1 MEEVKMNPVPPE
13 HHEEGEMITKPT
25 EAPIQKVQRIGSQ
38 QIIEARQVLM
48 RYKEGKKNLEDK
60 IVENE
65 NWWKLRHWEQMRD
78 KTKKFM
84 PSTAWLWNVIVSK
97 HGSMIDGYPEP
108 NVLPREKGD
117 EKEATMLSSII
128 PVILEQNEFKKTYSD
143 CCWYKLKQGA
153 SIYGVFYDTKKH
165 NGLGDIAIKKVD
177 AINLFWQPGITD
189 IQKSKYIFHC
199 ELVDNDTLK
208 QMYPQLNDQSLA
220 SDVTLAKYMYDDTVD
235 TSDKSTVVDWYYHT
249 NYNGKK
255 VLHYCKF
262 VGDTV
267 LFATENETEPTTAPI
282 IDPET
287 NMPAV
292 NPETGNAVEEVIK
305 PSLAES
311 GWYDHGLFPFVIDSL
326 FDIEG
331 SPFGYGYTDICKD
344 TQTIIDQL
352 NNAIVRNTLMASKPR
367 YLRSDSCDINE
378 EELADWEKDFVTV
391 TGNMNENTIQQ
402 IALNPLSGTYV
413 EILNNQIEMLKETSG
428 NRDVNNGGTQSGI
441 TAASALAI
449 MQEAG
454 NRHDRDTIS
463 TTYDAYNQLIYMV
476 IELIRQFYDVP
487 RQFRI
492 VGEQGTPEFVDY
504 DNRMIRPQHQG
515 MDFGRDMGYRVPQF
529 DITVSAQKASPYN
542 KLSQNELALQFYN
555 LGFFVPNNSTQALAC
570 LEMMDF
576 NGKDEV
582 IEMIKNNGNLM
593 QAYQNLLNL
602 ALAMANRFDPSVVPM
617 IAQGAAMVGINAP
630 TPVNQQGKE
639 AKMVKTDSQG
649 GLKSDE
655 HPFVQ
660 RARENAQ
667 TSTQPR

>member
-25 EAPIQKVQRIGSQ
+25 EAPIQKVQKIGSQ

-65 NWWKLRHWEQMRD
+65 QWWKLRHWEQARRD
-78 KTKKFM
+78 NSKHI
-84 PSTAWLWNVIVSK
+84 PATAWLWNVIQSK
-97 HGSMIDGYPEP
+97 HADMEDGYPEP
-108 NVLPREKGD
+108 NVLPRERND
-117 EKEATMLSSII
+117 EEEAIRLSSII
-128 PVILEQNEFKKTYSD
+128 PVVIEQNEFHKTYSD

-153 SIYGVFYDTKKH
+153 CIYGIFWDAQKH

-352 NNAIVRNTLMASKPR
+352 NNAIVRNALMASKPR
-367 YLRSDSCDINE
+367 YLRSDTCDINE
-378 EELADWEKDFVTV
+378 EEFADWEKDFITV
-391 TGNMNENTIQQ
+391 TGNMNENTVQQ
-402 IALNPLSGTYV
+402 IQVNPLSPTYV
-413 EILNNQIEMLKETSG
+413 GILDNQINMLKETSG

-441 TAASALAI
+441 TAASALAVL
-449 MQEAG
+449 QEAG
-454 NRHDRDTIS
+454 NKGSRDIIS
-463 TTYDAYNQLIYMV
+463 TTYEAYKQIILMV

-492 VGEQGTPEFVDY
+492 IGEQGANEFVDY
-504 DNRMIRPQHQG
+504 DNRFIKPQYQG
-515 MDFGRDMGYRVPQF
+515 YDFGRDMGYRVPLF
-529 DITVSAQKASPYN
+529 DISVSAQKASPYN

-555 LGFFVPNNSTQALAC
+555 QGFFIPQNSTQALAC
-570 LEMMDF
+570 LDMMDF
-576 NGKDEV
+576 NGKEEV
-582 IEMIKNNGNLM
+582 VEMIKNNGSLM

-602 ALAMANRFDPSVVPM
+602 ALAMANKFDPSVVPM
-617 IAQGAAMVGINAP
+617 IAQGAINAG
-630 TPVNQQGKE
+630 VNAPMPINQEGEE
-639 AKMVKTDSQG
+639 AEMVQTDSHG
-649 GLKSDE
+649 NVKKDE
-655 HPFVQ
+655 HAFVKN
-660 RARENAQ
+660 ARERAQ
-667 TSTQPR
+667 SSTQPR